1 MYIYATLCRESIA
14 VSRLCRFFTILGRAE
29 GACLFPFA
37 ILPLTYGQEKSD
49 QSGFLPILSLISC
62 LLIYERQ
69 QRGNHATAI
78 FLTAEKMAGRLIR
91 PCQFGVKRIFMMMK
105 KTGIGP

>member
-1 MYIYATLCRESIA
+1 
-14 VSRLCRFFTILGRAE
+14 
-29 GACLFPFA
+29 
-37 ILPLTYGQEKSD
+37 LTYGQENSD

-78 FLTAEKMAGRLIR
+78 FLTAEKMAGRLSR
-91 PCQFGVKRIFMMMK
+91 PCQFGGKGIFMLMEK
-105 KTGIGP
+105 AGIDP